1 MNCRDEISLTP
12 PVSEPAERFAG
23 DKYITPALPIS
34 GAKKLLTWNAPHFY
48 YQFSKVVR
56 HGARMATNNE
66 YNRQNWFDLS
76 CDVIK
81 FIENNGGIID
91 VAGMNNF
98 QQIDGPVLFV
108 ANHMSI
114 LETIVIP
121 SLVLKY
127 KELCITMKKQLFDVP
142 VFGTL
147 LTGFRTIAVSRENPI
162 DDYKTIIRDGGKA
175 IDQGYSTL
183 LFPQTT
189 RTTKFAPEEF
199 NSVGT
204 KLAKRVKIP
213 IIPIALKTDFWG
225 NGRFLKDIGPIDRK
239 KRIYF
244 RFGEPITVSGNGKA
258 ENQQIIDFIQG
269 HLNEWQKDEAK

>member
-12 PVSEPAERFAG
+12 PVSKQEGIFEG
-23 DKYITPALPIS
+23 DTYLTPARPMS
-34 GAKKLLTWNAPHFY
+34 AAKKLLTWNAPYFY

-56 HGARMATNNE
+56 HGASMATDNK
-66 YNRQNWFDLS
+66 YTRQNWFDLS
-76 CDVIK
+76 YDVVT

-91 VAGMNNF
+91 VAGMENF
-98 QQIDGPVLFV
+98 QKIDGPVLFV

-121 SLVLKY
+121 CLVLKY

-147 LTGFRTIAVSRENPI
+147 LTGFRTIAVSRKNPI

-175 IDQGYSTL
+175 IDEGYSTL

-189 RTTKFAPEEF
+189 RTTNFSPEEF

-204 KLAKRVKIP
+204 KLSKRVKIP

-225 NGRFLKDIGPIDRK
+225 NGRMLKDIGPIDRK
-239 KRIYF
+239 KKIYF
-244 RFGEPITVSGNGKA
+244 RFGEPITVSGNGRA

-269 HLNEWQKDEAK
+269 HLAEWKKDEGK